1 MMAPAQ
7 ELESRQRLV
16 AALLDPHRY
25 PEAVR
30 QVCLIETHISWVL
43 LAGRYA
49 YKIKKPLNLGFL
61 DFSTLELR
69 RHYCEE
75 EFRLNRRLAP
85 QLYLGVTAIGGD
97 PDHPQLG
104 AQPAIEYAVKMR
116 RFPAACLMD
125 RQLARG
131 GIAPQHIDKLAA
143 TLARFHAGLSAA
155 APDTPFGSL
164 AEIRAAAMQNFEQLQ
179 PLLGTDEGV
188 TQLQAATGA
197 ELAACAAIFE
207 QRRTAGFVRECHGD
221 LHLGNIALI
230 NDIPVPFDGIE
241 FNPALRWIDVMD
253 ELAFP
258 VMDLLHRNRPEL
270 AWRLLNAY
278 LEITGDYV
286 GMAVLRFYLAYRATV
301 RAKVDAI
308 RAAQPGLRRRAANDL
323 LHTSKNYLDLARNC
337 LANPSPALIITHGL
351 PGSGKTTFAQSALE
365 HLGAIRIR
373 SDVERKRLHGLDAL
387 NDSRSRFGESLYST
401 GATQRT
407 YARLLD
413 LARELLEYGFPVIVD
428 AAFLREE
435 ERARFRELARQ
446 MQVPFAIAAMPSD
459 KQLLR
464 TRIAR
469 RRMQASDAS
478 EADIAVLEK
487 LAAVAEPLTRQEL
500 RRTADF
506 ADGARGWKALEK
518 LLDNGAEAHLRGVPP
533 Q

>member
-7 ELESRQRLV
+7 ELEPRQRLV
-16 AALLDPHRY
+16 AALLDPRRY
-25 PEAVR
+25 PGAAR
-30 QVCLIETHISWVL
+30 QVRLIETHISWVL
-43 LAGRYA
+43 LAGHYA

-85 QLYLGVTAIGGD
+85 QLYLGVVAIGGD

-143 TLARFHAGLSAA
+143 TLACFHAGLPAA

-179 PLLGTDEGV
+179 PLLGTDDGV
-188 TQLQAATGA
+188 AQLQAATGA
-197 ELAACAAIFE
+197 ELAACATIFE

-230 NDIPVPFDGIE
+230 NDTPVPFDGIE

-258 VMDLLHRNRPEL
+258 VMDLLHRNRPDL

-278 LEITGDYV
+278 LEITGDYG

-308 RAAQPGLRRRAANDL
+308 RAAQPGLRKRAANDL
-323 LHTSKNYLDLARNC
+323 LYASKNYLDLARNC
-337 LANPSPALIITHGL
+337 LAKPRPALIITHGL
-351 PGSGKTTFAQSALE
+351 PGSGKTSFAQSALE
-365 HLGAIRIR
+365 YFGAIRIR
-373 SDVERKRLHGLDAL
+373 SDVERKRLHGLEAL
-387 NDSRSRFGESLYST
+387 DDSRPRFGASLYST

-428 AAFLREE
+428 AAFLRKE

-446 MQVPFAIAAMPSD
+446 MRVPFAIAAMHAD
-459 KQLLR
+459 MQLLR
-464 TRIAR
+464 ARITQRQTR
-469 RRMQASDAS
+469 ASDAS

-487 LAAVAEPLTRQEL
+487 LAAVVEPVLPEERAF
-500 RRTADF
+500 RVDF
-506 ADGARGWKALEK
+506 SDETKGWETLEK
-518 LLDNGAEAHLRGVPP
+518 LVGGASCSRGNTNE
-533 Q
+533 